1 VGEISSDP
9 MIIGKIVGCFGIKG
23 WVKIHAYTD
32 PVENFLVYGTCT
44 VKARDGRPGVHD
56 NALLEF
62 DSGRRQGKGLV
73 AHIKGVDD
81 RTLAESYKGLELTV
95 AATELPQLGSG
106 DFYWQQLSGL
116 KVWCADQD
124 SEQGAGP
131 ESDQRV
137 LLGMVDHLIETGA
150 NDVMVVKACE
160 GSYDQ
165 KERLV
170 PYLPGDVVTRVDLE
184 EAVIEVDWF
193 LEL

>member
-1 VGEISSDP
+1 VGEQSSNT
-9 MIIGKIVGCFGIKG
+9 MLIGKIVGCFGIKG

-32 PVENFLVYGTCT
+32 PAENFLGYGACT
-44 VKARDGRPGVHD
+44 VKAREGRPGAHD

-62 DSGRRQGKGLV
+62 DSGHRQGKGLV

-81 RTLAESYKGLELTV
+81 RTLAESYKGLELCV
-95 AATELPQLGSG
+95 PATQLPKLEAG
-106 DFYWQQLSGL
+106 DYYWHQLSGL

-124 SEQGAGP
+124 SLEEAGP
-131 ESDQRV
+131 ESDRRV
-137 LLGMVDHLIETGA
+137 LLGVVDHLIETGA
-150 NDVMVVKACE
+150 NDVIVVKACE
-160 GSYDQ
+160 GSYDK